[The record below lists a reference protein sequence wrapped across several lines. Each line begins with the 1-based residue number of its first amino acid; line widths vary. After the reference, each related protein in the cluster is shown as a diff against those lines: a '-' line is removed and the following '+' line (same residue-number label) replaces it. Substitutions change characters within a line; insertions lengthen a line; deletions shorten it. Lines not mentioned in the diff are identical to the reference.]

1 MIPKEEAWEMEI
13 KIRNADPVIVKKID
27 ELAKKHHMSRNQYLL
42 RCLSRYATVQ
52 DVEELDSRYANL
64 IDLLAQR
71 LEQAND
77 VIESNSILLEK
88 ITGVMRD
95 P

>member
-1 MIPKEEAWEMEI
+1 MEI
-13 KIRNADPVIVKKID
+13 KIRNADPVIVRKID

-52 DVEELDSRYANL
+52 DVEELDGRYANL

-88 ITGVMRD
+88 ITGVIRD
-95 P
+95 L

>member
-1 MIPKEEAWEMEI
+1 MEI
-13 KIRNADPVIVKKID
+13 KIRNVDPVIVKKID
-27 ELAKKHHMSRNQYLL
+27 ELAKKHYMSRNQYLL

-64 IDLLAQR
+64 ISVLAQR

-88 ITGVMRD
+88 ITGVTRD

>member
-1 MIPKEEAWEMEI
+1 MEI
-13 KIRNADPVIVKKID
+13 KIRNADPVIVRKID

-52 DVEELDSRYANL
+52 DVEELDGRYANL

-88 ITGVMRD
+88 ITGVTRD
-95 P
+95 L

>member
-1 MIPKEEAWEMEI
+1 MEI

-27 ELAKKHHMSRNQYLL
+27 ELAKSHHMSRNQYLL
-42 RCLSRYATVQ
+42 KCLSRYATVQ

-64 IDLLAQR
+64 VDILVQR

-88 ITGVMRD
+88 ITGVIRD
-95 P
+95 L

>member
-1 MIPKEEAWEMEI
+1 MEI

-71 LEQAND
+71 LEQTND

>member
-1 MIPKEEAWEMEI
+1 MEI

-64 IDLLAQR
+64 INVLAQR

-88 ITGVMRD
+88 ITGVMRA

>member
-1 MIPKEEAWEMEI
+1 MEI
-13 KIRNADPVIVKKID
+13 KIRNADPVIVRKID

-52 DVEELDSRYANL
+52 DVGELDGRYANL

-88 ITGVMRD
+88 ITGVTRD
-95 P
+95 L

>member
-1 MIPKEEAWEMEI
+1 MEI
-13 KIRNADPVIVKKID
+13 KIRKADPVIVKKID

>member
-1 MIPKEEAWEMEI
+1 MEI
-13 KIRNADPVIVKKID
+13 KIRNVDPVIVKKID

-42 RCLSRYATVQ
+42 QCLSRYATVQ

-64 IDLLAQR
+64 VDILAQR

-77 VIESNSILLEK
+77 VIETNSILLEK
-88 ITGVMRD
+88 ITGVTND
-95 P
+95 L

>member
-1 MIPKEEAWEMEI
+1 MEI

-27 ELAKKHHMSRNQYLL
+27 ELAKKQQMSRNQYLL